1 MNKLLLL
8 LAFYLPLFYSCGT
21 KKQAVKEQKTVFNYN
36 ESAGIT
42 SLDPA
47 FARNVENIWAVNQ
60 LFNGLVQMNDKLQV
74 EPCIAKSWEIS
85 KDGLKYTF
93 YIKTDVYFHN
103 HMLFY
108 QGKGRK
114 VVASDFVHSF
124 FRIIDPEVASPGAWL
139 FEHLDK
145 SNDLGVAAIND
156 STLQLHLKNPFPPFL
171 GLLTMQYCS
180 VIPHEIVEHYG
191 RDFRNNP
198 IGTGPFKFKLWKEGV
213 KLIFSKNEKYFE
225 VGDDGKPLPY
235 LDAVSIS
242 FLNEKQV
249 VFLEFVKGDLDFISG
264 LDDIPKDEVLSQT
277 GKLNTKYQNRFQID
291 LLPYLKTDYL
301 GILVNENSDIVQS
314 SPLRDMLVRKAVNYG
329 IDREK
334 MIKYLRN
341 NIGIPATNGII
352 PYGMP
357 SYDNNNQT
365 GYKYDPKKAIQLLD
379 DAGYTPSNKPSII
392 INTSSDYVDMCEYIQ
407 KQLTEIGFE
416 VEIDVKPAVTL
427 RQLVAKAKLNVFR
440 KNWIADYPDA
450 ESYLA
455 LFYSDNFTPKGPNYC
470 QFSNEEFDWLYEKSQ
485 LETNDSIRYQY
496 YREMDSIIIS
506 EAPIVPLYYDQ
517 VIRLVQNNITGLN
530 RNPMNLLTLKKVKKE
545 NY

>member
-1 MNKLLLL
+1 L
-8 LAFYLPLFYSCGT
+8 YSCGT
-21 KKQAVKEQKTVFNYN
+21 KKQTQQEQKTVFNYN

-74 EPCIAKSWEIS
+74 EPCIAKSWVVSE
-85 KDGLKYTF
+85 DGLQYTF
-93 YIKTDVYFHN
+93 YLRTDVYFHD
-103 HMLFY
+103 HMLFDH
-108 QGKGRK
+108 GKGRK
-114 VVASDFVHSF
+114 VIASDFVHSF
-124 FRIIDPEVASPGAWL
+124 FRIIDPIVASPGAWL

-145 SNDLGVAAIND
+145 TNNLGVIAIND
-156 STLQLHLKNPFPPFL
+156 STLQIHLEKPFPPFL

-180 VIPHEIVEHYG
+180 VVPHEIVEHYG

-213 KLIFSKNEKYFE
+213 KLIFSKNDNYFE
-225 VGDDGKPLPY
+225 RDEDGQTLPY

-301 GILVNENSDIVQS
+301 GILVNERSEIVRQ
-314 SPLRDMLVRKAVNYG
+314 SPLRDQLVRKAVNYG

-357 SYDNNNQT
+357 SYDMDNQT
-365 GYKYDPKKAIQLLD
+365 GYSYDPKKARQLLD
-379 DAGYTPSNKPSII
+379 DAGYSPSNKPSIT

-407 KQLTEIGFE
+407 KQLNEIGFE

-455 LFYSDNFTPKGPNYC
+455 LFHSENFTPKGPNYC

-485 LETNDSIRYQY
+485 LETDDSVRHQY

-517 VIRLVQNNITGLN
+517 VIRLVQNNISGLN
-530 RNPMNLLTLKKVKKE
+530 KNPMNLLTLKTVKKE
-545 NY
+545 NH